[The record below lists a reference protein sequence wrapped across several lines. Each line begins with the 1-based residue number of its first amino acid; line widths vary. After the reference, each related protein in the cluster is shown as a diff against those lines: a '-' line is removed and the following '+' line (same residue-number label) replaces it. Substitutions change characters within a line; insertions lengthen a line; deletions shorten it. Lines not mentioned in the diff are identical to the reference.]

1 MRHLNVGRKLGR
13 TASHRK
19 ATMRALSIALIKNH
33 RIVTTVAKAKEL
45 RRYFEPLVTK
55 AKEDT
60 THRRRQL
67 FSFLRDKEA
76 TTLMFDEI
84 AAVVG
89 DRPGGYT
96 RIIKL
101 GTRSGDGAEIAMIE
115 LVDFNDVKPETKSS
129 KKKRTRRG
137 SGGGK
142 KSTSKTTAKK
152 GTAKPKADDEEEV
165 VKAKSAEVKEEKA
178 DKPKKAEQAEAASE
192 TKEEKETE
200 VKAEETETA
209 AEEKAEPAEEAKS
222 EDVKEESDP
231 EKKSDEEKK

>member
-1 MRHLNVGRKLGR
+1 MRHLNAGRKLGR

-19 ATMRALSIALIKNH
+19 ATMRALSVALIKNH

-60 THRRRQL
+60 THRRRQI
-67 FSFLRDKEA
+67 FAFLRDKEA

-96 RIIKL
+96 RVIKL

-115 LVDFNDVKPETKSS
+115 LVDFNDVKPETKGS
-129 KKKRTRRG
+129 KKKKTRRG

-142 KSTSKTTAKK
+142 KTASKTTAKK
-152 GTAKPKADDEEEV
+152 DTAKHKAEEPEEAAG
-165 VKAKSAEVKEEKA
+165 AKVEVKEEKA
-178 DKPKKAEQAEAASE
+178 EKPKKAEE
-192 TKEEKETE
+192 T
-200 VKAEETETA
+200 
-209 AEEKAEPAEEAKS
+209 
-222 EDVKEESDP
+222 P
-231 EKKSDEEKK
+231 ERERGKKRN